1 MKETYNE
8 SVKLADGQML
18 MTFTVTVTATPALV
32 QDNKF
37 VETCSSTLASAQSLG
52 PNSCYKLSA
61 SSKTQQPPST
71 RAKENQAPSEADK
84 QSPLQPP
91 KAPRLR

>member
-18 MTFTVTVTATPALV
+18 MTFTVTVAAVPALV

-37 VETCSSTLASAQSLG
+37 VETCSSALASA
-52 PNSCYKLSA
+52 
-61 SSKTQQPPST
+61 
-71 RAKENQAPSEADK
+71 
-84 QSPLQPP
+84 
-91 KAPRLR
+91 